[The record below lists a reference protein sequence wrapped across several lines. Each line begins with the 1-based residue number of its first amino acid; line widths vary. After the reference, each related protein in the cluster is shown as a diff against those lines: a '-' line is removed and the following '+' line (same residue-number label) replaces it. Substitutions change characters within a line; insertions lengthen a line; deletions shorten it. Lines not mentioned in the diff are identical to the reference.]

1 MLDIIQIRDHA
12 IKTADE
18 GKGKEACPFAE
29 TSAHGRLWLDYFYD
43 RVMWLSGEQSA

>member
-1 MLDIIQIRDHA
+1 MLDILEIRDHA

-18 GKGKEACPFAE
+18 GKGKENCPYDE
-29 TSAHGRLWLDYFYD
+29 TSAHGRMWLDYFYD